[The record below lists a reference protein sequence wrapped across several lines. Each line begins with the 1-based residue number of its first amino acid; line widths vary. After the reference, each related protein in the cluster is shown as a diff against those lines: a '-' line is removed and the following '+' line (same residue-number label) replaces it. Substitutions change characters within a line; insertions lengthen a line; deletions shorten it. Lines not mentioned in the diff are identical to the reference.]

1 MENKW
6 KSMDKIQL
14 GMLTKK
20 KCERVTKA
28 LEKKAFKIYIDYY
41 KNKI

>member
-20 KCERVTKA
+20 KCERVNKSIK
-28 LEKKAFKIYIDYY
+28 EKGI
-41 KNKI
+41 

>member
-20 KCERVTKA
+20 CERVNKSIK
-28 LEKKAFKIYIDYY
+28 EKGI
-41 KNKI
+41 

>member
-20 KCERVTKA
+20 RERVTKA
-28 LEKKAFKIYIDYY
+28 LEKKGI
-41 KNKI
+41 